1 VARPTGVRT
10 LAGYTLGERIAQD
23 IYGEVYR
30 ARESRD
36 GKKDFTLLV
45 VEPRLAADDQFAEAL
60 SRGTAPLLN
69 AFHHRAVVGTVVVAQ
84 DGKSLVVVTDG
95 TSGTV
100 ALAELLER
108 TRARGGKVQDRIA
121 AAIAR
126 AVVDGLATAHAV
138 GIVHGALHPRSV
150 LVDRDGNVRVTD
162 FAVGNAAMSAAA
174 AGSDAV
180 SLKGLSGYLAPE
192 LALGDDPSPA
202 SDVYAV
208 GALLFAMLTGESPPG
223 SLNTTAAVER
233 LVQRALDTD
242 LARRFGNAIE
252 LQENLAEALED
263 DRWESA
269 SAAELVR
276 FVAELATEVGGA
288 ARESNLD
295 AATEDLLASLSGGT
309 VEVTR
314 PTGGTPS
321 GIGSDLGSSVPGLGD
336 SGISGMAK
344 AHARRPGS
352 RNQLDSLLADLE
364 DSSADGPL
372 TMVDEPKGQVSRD
385 PISELIALE
394 AADAAES
401 APTMV
406 HHDPDGTPLPAPQP
420 DEPGTLT
427 REAAGDTSRPAVRRV
442 EAAPPPSR
450 LVEKTRPKHK
460 QEATPPPVFDPP
472 EQDLPSHGTKT
483 PTPAAE
489 VRMKFVKPADD
500 VDDVPVPSLKR
511 SPVWTWLGLIVLLA
525 GGAGLF
531 FYMRKQGKELTA
543 GEKAAAESRAQKEK
557 ERDELERRLRA
568 EQADPGS
575 IRVTSTPDGAAVW
588 LLLGRTPFDSIP
600 LKTQAVWEMRV
611 ELEGHQTQDVRVGG
625 AGWTG
630 KPEDLRASIDV
641 TLKAGTNT
649 PALPAMP
656 PEPPASDRAG
666 LVDGSGSLKATSRPE
681 GAAVWLLVGVTNS
694 MELQGIEAGQPY
706 ELRVQKD
713 GFVPGYVRVT
723 GEEWRQG
730 GDPALPL
737 SAAPKREVIEK
748 SVTLVP
754 APPAKKNP

>member
-1 VARPTGVRT
+1 MARPTGVRT

-23 IYGEVYR
+23 IYGEVFR
-30 ARESRD
+30 ATEGKG
-36 GKKDFTLLV
+36 GKKELTLLV

-60 SRGTAPLLN
+60 SRGTAPLLD
-69 AFHHRAVVGTVVVAQ
+69 AFHHRSVVGTVVVAQ
-84 DGKSLVVVTDG
+84 DGKSLVVVTEG
-95 TSGTV
+95 TGGAIS
-100 ALAELLER
+100 LAEILER
-108 TRARGGKVQDRIA
+108 TRARGGKVQERIA
-121 AAIAR
+121 ATIAR
-126 AVVDGLATAHAV
+126 AVVDGLATAHAA

-150 LVDRDGNVRVTD
+150 LVDRDGSVRVTD
-162 FAVGNAAMSAAA
+162 FAVGNAAMTAAA

-180 SLKGLSGYLAPE
+180 SLKGLAGYLAPE
-192 LALGDDPSPA
+192 LALGDDPSPP
-202 SDVYAV
+202 SDVYGV
-208 GALLFAMLTGESPPG
+208 GALLFAMLTGETPPG
-223 SLNTTAAVER
+223 SLNTSAAVER

-269 SAAELVR
+269 GT
-276 FVAELATEVGGA
+276 AELARFVNEVAGA
-288 ARESNLD
+288 APESNLD
-295 AATEDLLASLSGGT
+295 AATEDLLASLSGGA

-314 PTGGTPS
+314 PS
-321 GIGSDLGSSVPGLGD
+321 GVGMSSVAGSEVGSSIPGLGD
-336 SGISGMAK
+336 SGISGMAQ

-352 RNQLDSLLADLE
+352 RPGARNQLDSLIADLE
-364 DSSADGPL
+364 DSTADGPL
-372 TMVDEPKGQVSRD
+372 TMVDEPKGQVGRD

-394 AADAAES
+394 AVDHAES
-401 APTMV
+401 APTAV
-406 HHDPDGTPLPAPQP
+406 HDPDGTPLPPPQP

-427 REAAGDTSRPAVRRV
+427 REAVADPSRSAVRRV
-442 EAAPPPSR
+442 EAAPLPSR

-460 QEATPPPVFDPP
+460 PEATPPPVFDAPP
-472 EQDLPSHGTKT
+472 TG
-483 PTPAAE
+483 TPAPKPAVAE
-489 VRMKFVKPADD
+489 APRMRFVKPADD
-500 VDDVPVPSLKR
+500 VADDVPVPSLKR
-511 SPVWTWLGLIVLLA
+511 SPIWTWLGLIVLLA
-525 GGAGLF
+525 GGAALF
-531 FYMRKQGKELTA
+531 FYLRKQGKELTG
-543 GEKAAAESRAQKEK
+543 GEKAAAELRAQKEK

-611 ELEGHQTQDVRVGG
+611 ELEGYKTQDVRVGG

-641 TLKAGTNT
+641 KLDAGTNM

-666 LVDGSGSLKATSRPE
+666 LVDGSGSLHATSKPE
-681 GAAVWLLVGVTNS
+681 GAAVWLLVGITNT

-737 SAAPKREVIEK
+737 SAAPKRDVIEK
-748 SVTLVP
+748 SVSLVP